1 VEGWQWRH
9 DLIWFDNLNVV
20 RTSSYYVQQL
30 YSTYKGTNVLPLTM
44 NGKPVTGAAGQDG
57 LFASS
62 VINTKTNEVYVK
74 MANTSSSSQFVSVK
88 FEGMKKGQTFSNAK
102 AIVLQSNDLEAE
114 NSIENP
120 NLIKPFEIPLQITG
134 NVVSGS
140 LPANTFVVA
149 VIN

>member
-1 VEGWQWRH
+1 
-9 DLIWFDNLNVV
+9 
-20 RTSSYYVQQL
+20 
-30 YSTYKGTNVLPLTM
+30 
-44 NGKPVTGAAGQDG
+44 
-57 LFASS
+57 
-62 VINTKTNEVYVK
+62 
-74 MANTSSSSQFVSVK
+74 
-88 FEGMKKGQTFSNAK
+88 MKKGQTFSNAK

-114 NSIENP
+114 NSIANP